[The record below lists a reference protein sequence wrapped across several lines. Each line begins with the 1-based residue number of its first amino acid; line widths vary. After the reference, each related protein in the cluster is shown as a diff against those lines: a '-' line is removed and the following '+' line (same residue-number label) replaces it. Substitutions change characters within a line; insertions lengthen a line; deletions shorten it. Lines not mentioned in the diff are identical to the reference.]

1 MKKLYILFLLL
12 AFASCMRV
20 DYARRLA
27 DADSLLS
34 IHPDSALT
42 LLRSIPPARLHTE
55 EERMRHAL
63 LTVEAECRNHIPQRD
78 DSLLRVAVDYFHR
91 TDNEHW
97 EARGEYFR
105 GYVLYNYLKEGGKAV
120 EAYHRA
126 EELAQAV
133 EDKRLLARIY
143 NGMAYIYQREELNQK
158 ADSLYNKVEQM
169 AIQLKDTVL
178 WLESVERQSIH
189 LIGQGKSHYKEAEQ
203 KLLRNYEMS
212 SRYGNSLYQCS
223 NALTLSQL
231 YSYMRNGEQ
240 ALRFARKALELQRED
255 TTRRSRAIL
264 LTGEAFYKLGLYDSA
279 TFYLN
284 KILTSPQSHIRSAA
298 YMRLSD
304 IANKQGDAQK
314 ALEYEKLYNQYKE
327 QYQRQSQATDIQLA
341 EQEWKHAQ
349 EQQNMRRLIYICV
362 GVILC
367 LSGMLCLVII
377 RRRKIRKHRQ
387 VIIKILMQQWMH
399 EHARLLPTPSSP
411 VAWLQ
416 AESLAT
422 EAVEIKENHAF
433 DFDALQVRM
442 RETEVYRKMQRIL
455 SHYKKCADYEEHF
468 TMEDRYALIDVI
480 DGYTHGFTFY
490 LKQTCSALTEEDV
503 YFCCLHLLGLK
514 ASQIAVIVEQDRSNI
529 YKRQK
534 ALLKDKFKIATKD
547 KLENVLKNI

>member
-12 AFASCMRV
+12 AFASCIRI

-27 DADSLLS
+27 DADSLLYVR
-34 IHPDSALT
+34 PDSALT
-42 LLRSIPPARLHTE
+42 LLRGIPPARLHTE

-91 TDNEHW
+91 TDNERW

-143 NGMAYIYQREELNQK
+143 NGTAYIYQRENLNHR

-189 LIGQGKSHYKEAEQ
+189 LIGQGKPHYNEAEQ
-203 KLLRNYEMS
+203 KLLRNYEIAS
-212 SRYGNSLYQCS
+212 HYGYPLYQCS
-223 NALTLSQL
+223 NALNLSLL

-240 ALRFARKALELQRED
+240 ALRFAKKALELQRED
-255 TTRRSRAIL
+255 TTMRLTTIL

-284 KILTSPQSHIRSAA
+284 KLLASPQFNIRSNA

-304 IANKQGDAQK
+304 IAEKQGNTSK
-314 ALEYEKLYNQYKE
+314 ALEYEKLHNQYKE
-327 QYQRQSQATDIQLA
+327 EYRKQSQTVEIQLA
-341 EQEWKHAQ
+341 EHKYISSQRQKSVWRIVYYCAFAI
-349 EQQNMRRLIYICV
+349 MGLILIII
-362 GVILC
+362 ILFVY
-367 LSGMLCLVII
+367 S
-377 RRRKIRKHRQ
+377 RK
-387 VIIKILMQQWMH
+387 
-399 EHARLLPTPSSP
+399 
-411 VAWLQ
+411 
-416 AESLAT
+416 
-422 EAVEIKENHAF
+422 KE
-433 DFDALQVRM
+433 
-442 RETEVYRKMQRIL
+442 
-455 SHYKKCADYEEHF
+455 
-468 TMEDRYALIDVI
+468 
-480 DGYTHGFTFY
+480 
-490 LKQTCSALTEEDV
+490 
-503 YFCCLHLLGLK
+503 K
-514 ASQIAVIVEQDRSNI
+514 ASQQQLKDVLLKQMQVHVNTELAVSPISEPASPLPTEDTKNVHPQFHFDSLQEQMQQTQVYQKLLDILSYYKEFSDYKKHFEKEDQRKWVETINQFTGGFITYLSQKFPELDEEDIYFCSLHLFDFNPTEISIIMEKDRSGI
-529 YKRQK
+529 YKKRK
-534 ALLKDKFKIATKD
+534 SLLKRKFKYENKTELKD
-547 KLENVLKNI
+547 LLKNI